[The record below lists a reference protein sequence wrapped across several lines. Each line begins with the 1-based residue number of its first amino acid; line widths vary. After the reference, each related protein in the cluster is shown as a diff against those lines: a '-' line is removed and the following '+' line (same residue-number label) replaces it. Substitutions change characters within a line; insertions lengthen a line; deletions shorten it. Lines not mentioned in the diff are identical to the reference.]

1 MNNNTPTNTSNRRS
15 PRLSNVDL
23 TATNSDNTQAREV
36 AVLID
41 SFTSTD
47 LHRNGFSCA
56 GCGGYSD
63 SYIVGTINPAN
74 RLMVWCVECF
84 VGTNDGKGF
93 IFDSLTSKTHAP
105 EHVVD
110 DILQTVSNVSVQSTD
125 TMVKLQ
131 REMKKVVGCKD
142 GCRECT
148 TINSLLSNVWMTEI
162 DSWYGEDDDITAPLE
177 SFSYS
182 WYGEDDDTIPLE
194 EDH

>member
-142 GCRECT
+142 GCRECAA
-148 TINSLLSNVWMTEI
+148 INSLLSNVWMTEI
-162 DSWYGEDDDITAPLE
+162 DSWYGEDDDIT
-177 SFSYS
+177 
-182 WYGEDDDTIPLE
+182 IPHE